1 MGTFELELQQL
12 LYEVYTSIAFSHV
25 SRYVIKR
32 TMYDYHNLH
41 LNNYLFHFDFQDE
54 RSSFYFFGYTDMYI
68 LK

>member
-32 TMYDYHNLH
+32 TMIITIYI
-41 LNNYLFHFDFQDE
+41 
-54 RSSFYFFGYTDMYI
+54 STTTFFTLTSKMRGVVFIFLDTLICIY
-68 LK
+68 

>member
-32 TMYDYHNLH
+32 TMIITIYISTTTFFTLTSKMRGVVFIFLDTLH
-41 LNNYLFHFDFQDE
+41 
-54 RSSFYFFGYTDMYI
+54 MYI